1 MARIFDMGII
11 TLPMRNAVHTYV
23 TGIIFFPMKSY
34 LLSKSETNLLHSRLL
49 SKYLPMKNYSL
60 GEFEELVLLMV
71 AALHDEAYGVA
82 ILENLEE
89 KLNKKVN
96 ISAVHVALKR
106 IEDKGFVKSRFGGIT
121 EDRGGRRKK
130 FYVITALGKKVLDA
144 QYELRTSIYKEIP
157 KISFG

>member
-1 MARIFDMGII
+1 
-11 TLPMRNAVHTYV
+11 
-23 TGIIFFPMKSY
+23 
-34 LLSKSETNLLHSRLL
+34 
-49 SKYLPMKNYSL
+49 MKNHSL
-60 GEFEELVLLMV
+60 GEFEELVLLLV

-82 ILENLEE
+82 ILEHLED
-89 KLNKKVN
+89 KMKKKFN

-106 IEDKGFVKSRFGGIT
+106 MEDKGFVKSRFGGIT

-144 QYELRTSIYKEIP
+144 QYEVRKSLYGQIP

>member
-1 MARIFDMGII
+1 M
-11 TLPMRNAVHTYV
+11 T
-23 TGIIFFPMKSY
+23 KQ
-34 LLSKSETNLLHSRLL
+34 
-49 SKYLPMKNYSL
+49 SL

-82 ILENLEE
+82 ILGGLEE
-89 KLNKKVN
+89 KLKKKVN

-130 FYVITALGKKVLDA
+130 YYVITALGKKMLDN
-144 QYELRTSIYKEIP
+144 QYALRISIYQQIP

>member
-1 MARIFDMGII
+1 M
-11 TLPMRNAVHTYV
+11 TH
-23 TGIIFFPMKSY
+23 
-34 LLSKSETNLLHSRLL
+34 H
-49 SKYLPMKNYSL
+49 SL

-82 ILENLEE
+82 ILEHLEE
-89 KLNKKVN
+89 KLDKKLN

-106 IEDKGFVKSRFGGIT
+106 MEDKGFVKSRFGGIT

-130 FYVITALGKKVLDA
+130 YYVVTALGKRMLDT
-144 QYELRTSIYKEIP
+144 QHEVRTSLYKQIP

>member
-1 MARIFDMGII
+1 MKQ
-11 TLPMRNAVHTYV
+11 HT
-23 TGIIFFPMKSY
+23 
-34 LLSKSETNLLHSRLL
+34 
-49 SKYLPMKNYSL
+49 L

-71 AALHDEAYGVA
+71 AAQHDEAYGVT
-82 ILENLEE
+82 ILKGLEE
-89 KLNKKVN
+89 KLEKKVN

-130 FYVITALGKKVLDA
+130 FYVITDIGKQMLDA
-144 QYELRTSIYKEIP
+144 QFELRSSIYKQIP